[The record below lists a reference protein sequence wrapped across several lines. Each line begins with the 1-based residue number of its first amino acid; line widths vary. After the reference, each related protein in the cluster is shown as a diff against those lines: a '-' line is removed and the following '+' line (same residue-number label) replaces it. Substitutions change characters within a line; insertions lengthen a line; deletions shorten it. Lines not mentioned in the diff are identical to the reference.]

1 MISFPNAQKGVSP
14 PTRRRGGKNAMM
26 VKFINYKWMLVL
38 YSIGTMFLVI
48 IHISHTQ
55 KWAAPFPCSKTK
67 SKISFSLGWAQE
79 GLSQN
84 RPATTHL
91 RMDTIENLSAWIIF
105 MCGIFGFYIVWA
117 QRCL

>member
-1 MISFPNAQKGVSP
+1 
-14 PTRRRGGKNAMM
+14 MM

-67 SKISFSLGWAQE
+67 SKMYACARQYE
-79 GLSQN
+79 K
-84 RPATTHL
+84 
-91 RMDTIENLSAWIIF
+91 EIF
-105 MCGIFGFYIVWA
+105 DFVFEH
-117 QRCL
+117 